1 MAGGLLLSGTS
12 YQRLQTRNGSRVLV
26 FFRSGS
32 GAAMRDTPYAA
43 QVDYFVLLRQPANV
57 APAAASAGQHSNS
70 SAAGV
75 CMEKLAVLQVYNT
88 RELVDPDLADLM
100 LAAKEG
106 DFESRAVE
114 GTLRAVPL
122 DVIQNGLHSCK
133 LSDGKLLFVEV
144 AGRSRKG
151 AFAVGGV

>member
-1 MAGGLLLSGTS
+1 MAGGLLVSGTS

-26 FFRSGS
+26 YFRSGS

-43 QVDYFVLLRQPANV
+43 QVDYFVLLRQPATV
-57 APAAASAGQHSNS
+57 APAAASAGQHSS
-70 SAAGV
+70 RSTGV

-88 RELVDPDLADLM
+88 RELVDSDLADLM
-100 LAAKEG
+100 LAAKED
-106 DFESRAVE
+106 DFESRAV

-122 DVIQNGLHSCK
+122 DVIQNGLHSCQ

-151 AFAVGGV
+151 ALVHGV